1 MNRRMLMQYG
11 VPIGAIVIFVGS
23 IVAVA
28 TCGETGPGPEEQAV
42 LNAYQQGY
50 IDGYSDGYSEGFS
63 AGSRTRTQ
71 PQAATTSSRGCS
83 PASATDIVEEETAE
97 EPGATTDS

>member
-11 VPIGAIVIFVGS
+11 VPIGAIVIFVAS
-23 IVAVA
+23 IIAVA
-28 TCGETGPGPEEQAV
+28 TCGETGPGSEQQAV

-50 IDGYSDGYSEGFS
+50 VDGYSDGYSDGFT

-71 PQAATTSSRGCS
+71 PQATTTSSRGCS
-83 PASATDIVEEETAE
+83 PTSATDIGEDADVDEDPAVT
-97 EPGATTDS
+97 GN